1 MARGTEVK
9 YLVEAHY
16 EGSMIR
22 IWVDY
27 NEAQRVFRQSLNN
40 PRIGRGAIWQDEQG
54 DRVRLDSFTAVDRC
68 RHRMYNAA

>member
-1 MARGTEVK
+1 MARGTGIR

-27 NEAQRVFRQSLNN
+27 CEAQRVFRQALNN
-40 PRIGRGAIWQDEQG
+40 PRINRGAIWQDEQG
-54 DRVRLDSFTAVDRC
+54 DRVRLDSFVAITRYK
-68 RHRMYNAA
+68 HRMYQAS